1 MAAQIGA
8 GKDFKFQNVQ
18 IFKTQPLGIGSY
30 GSVYRA
36 KCDQLPCAA
45 KLLHPVLV
53 NPWERRNLQRFEQ
66 ECQFLSGIRHPHIVQ
81 YLGTCRDNETGLPV
95 LLMELMD
102 DSLTHFLE
110 ESPERLPYHLEVNL
124 CHDVVLALAYLH
136 PNGIIHR
143 DLSSNN
149 VLLIAG
155 SRAKVTDF
163 GMSKLLDA
171 TPRMTPLT
179 QCPGTI
185 AYMSPEATR
194 EPPMYTK
201 KLDCFAHGV
210 VAIQIMTRQFPDPSP
225 ASHLVEYPQSPTGM
239 TSVPVLEPERRKSHI
254 DRIDPDHPLLPIAIQ
269 CLSYNERDRPSAQQ
283 ICDQLGVLKEAPQY
297 VHSMQQAHERE
308 RLEQISTAD
317 MEAKDGRI
325 AELQRSMAVCEW
337 EIRELQEQIQGK
349 EEQLREKDATVVT
362 SQLENQRLRQ
372 ELDQT
377 TRDKQRFIQENQR
390 LTQGSQRLR
399 QELDQ
404 AIQDSERLTRD
415 NQRLTRDNQRLTRDL
430 RDRDQQIEEKE
441 RQLRDNEQIIAEFQ
455 QTLLQK
461 EKAMRGTIEVQPV
474 HQQMR
479 PEASNPAKD
488 GPIRLSWKEC
498 PKAPCEMYA
507 EQAIA
512 DGNTAYFSETGLVY
526 EYDSKEEK
534 WSELPKCP
542 QRFGSLAILNGLL
555 TAVGGRRSGKPTNT
569 LLSLSGEGSWR
580 KWSEHFPP
588 MPTKRSSTA
597 VVCSGGSL
605 VVAGGTRDDDIEL
618 STVEVMDTE
627 SLQWSTASSLPCPL
641 IEASATICGENLYV
655 LGGFDLSG
663 QSKAV
668 FTCSLSAL
676 LQTSQP
682 ESLGARLKK
691 SLSLAQQPSVWQK
704 VADIPVYRATCTTL
718 RGHILAVGGCN
729 SDRKPTSAIHKYDPV
744 KDSWTVV
751 SHMTTARYCSLV
763 VVLPGDR
770 LMVVG
775 GRTAISFLGCDDV
788 EIACFA
794 V

>member
-8 GKDFKFQNVQ
+8 GKDFKYQNVQ

-53 NPWERRNLQRFEQ
+53 NPWEQRNLQRFEQ
-66 ECQFLSGIRHPHIVQ
+66 ECQFVSGIRHPHIVQ
-81 YLGTCRDNETGLPV
+81 YLGTCRDTDSGLPV

-124 CHDVVLALAYLH
+124 CHDVALALAYLH
-136 PNGIIHR
+136 SNGIIHR

-163 GMSKLLDA
+163 GMSKLLDT

-194 EPPMYTK
+194 EPPMYTN

-210 VAIQIMTRQFPDPSP
+210 VAIQIMTRQFPDPGP
-225 ASHLVEYPQSPTGM
+225 ASHLVDDSRSPTGTISM
-239 TSVPVLEPERRKSHI
+239 PVLEPERRKSHI
-254 DRIDPDHPLLPIAIQ
+254 DRINPNHPLLPIAIQ

-283 ICDQLGVLKEAPQY
+283 ICHQLGVLKETPLY
-297 VHSMQQAHERE
+297 VHSLQQAQGRG
-308 RLEQISTAD
+308 RLGRISTAD

-390 LTQGSQRLR
+390 LTQGSQRLTQGSQRLR

-404 AIQDSERLTRD
+404 AIQDSE
-415 NQRLTRDNQRLTRDL
+415 RLTRDNQRLTRDL

-488 GPIRLSWKEC
+488 GAIRLSWKEC
-498 PKAPCEMYA
+498 PKAPCEMYG
-507 EQAIA
+507 EQATA
-512 DGNTAYFSETGLVY
+512 DGNTAYFSESGHMY
-526 EYDSKEEK
+526 SYDSKEK
-534 WSELPKCP
+534 WSELPECP
-542 QRFGSLAILNGLL
+542 QKYGSLAIVKSLL
-555 TAVGGRRSGKPTNT
+555 TAVGGYQSDKPTNT
-569 LLSLSGEGSWR
+569 LLSLSRKGSRR

-588 MPTKRSSTA
+588 MPTKRYLTA
-597 VVCSGGSL
+597 VVCSGRSL
-605 VVAGGTRDDDIEL
+605 VVAGGTGDNSRKL

-627 SLQWSTASSLPCPL
+627 CLQWSTASSLPHPFSDSL
-641 IEASATICGENLYV
+641 ATICGEILYI
-655 LGGFDLSG
+655 LGGFDQIG
-663 QSKAV
+663 QSKSV
-668 FTCSLSAL
+668 FICSLSAL
-676 LQTSQP
+676 LQTNQP
-682 ESLGARLKK
+682 QSLGARLKK
-691 SLSLAQQPSVWQK
+691 SLSLAQQSSVWQK
-704 VADIPVYRATCTTL
+704 VADIPVYQATCTVL
-718 RGHILAVGGCN
+718 CGHILAVGGRD
-729 SDRKPTSAIHKYDPV
+729 SDLKLISAIHKYDPV

-751 SHMTTARYCSLV
+751 SHMPTPRCWTLV
-763 VVLPGDR
+763 AVLPGDR

-775 GRTAISFLGCDDV
+775 GQTSYRGHDIV
-788 EIACFA
+788 EIAGFA

>member
-8 GKDFKFQNVQ
+8 GKDFKFQNVH

-66 ECQFLSGIRHPHIVQ
+66 ECQFVSGIRHPHIVQ
-81 YLGTCRDNETGLPV
+81 HLGTCRDADSGLPV

-110 ESPERLPYHLEVNL
+110 ESPERLPYHLEINL

-136 PNGIIHR
+136 SNDIIHR

-163 GMSKLLDA
+163 GMSRLIDA

-194 EPPMYTK
+194 EPPMYTN

-210 VAIQIMTRQFPDPSP
+210 VAIQIMTRQFPDPGP
-225 ASHLVEYPQSPTGM
+225 ASHLVEYPQSPTGTISM
-239 TSVPVLEPERRKSHI
+239 PVLEPERRKSHI
-254 DRIDPDHPLLPIAIQ
+254 DCINPNHPLLPIAIQ
-269 CLSYNERDRPSAQQ
+269 CLSYNERNRPSAQQ
-283 ICDQLGVLKEAPQY
+283 ICDQLDVLKEAPQY
-297 VHSMQQAHERE
+297 VHSLQQAQGRG
-308 RLEQISTAD
+308 RLGQISTAD

-325 AELQRSMAVCEW
+325 AELQRCVAVCEW
-337 EIRELQEQIQGK
+337 EIRELHEQIQGN
-349 EEQLREKDATVVT
+349 EQQLREKGAAVTT
-362 SQLENQRLRQ
+362 SQQ
-372 ELDQT
+372 
-377 TRDKQRFIQENQR
+377 
-390 LTQGSQRLR
+390 
-399 QELDQ
+399 
-404 AIQDSERLTRD
+404 D
-415 NQRLTRDNQRLTRDL
+415 NQRLTRDNQRLNRDNQRLNRDSQQLTQDNQRLTREL

-441 RQLRDNEQIIAEFQ
+441 RQLQDNEQIIAEFQ
-455 QTLLQK
+455 QTLMQK
-461 EKAMRGTIEVQPV
+461 EKALRGTKEIQPV

-488 GPIRLSWKEC
+488 GAIRLSWKEC
-498 PKAPCEMYA
+498 PKAPRRMFG
-507 EQAIA
+507 EQAIT
-512 DGNTAYFSETGLVY
+512 DGNTAYFSESGHVY
-526 EYDSKEEK
+526 EYDSKGEK
-534 WSELPKCP
+534 WSKLPKCP
-542 QRFGSLAILNGLL
+542 QRYGSLAIVKSLL
-555 TAVGGRRSGKPTNT
+555 TAVGGKQSDKLTNT
-569 LLSLSGEGSWR
+569 LLSLSGEGSRR

-588 MPTKRSSTA
+588 MPTKRYSTA
-597 VVCSGGSL
+597 VVCSGRSL
-605 VVAGGTRDDDIEL
+605 VVAGGKGDNDIRL

-627 SLQWSTASSLPCPL
+627 SVLWSTASSLPHPL
-641 IEASATICGENLYV
+641 TLASATICGEILYM
-655 LGGFDLSG
+655 LGGFNPG
-663 QSKAV
+663 GRSKSV

-676 LQTSQP
+676 LQTSRPQ
-682 ESLGARLKK
+682 SLGARLKT

-704 VADIPVYRATCTTL
+704 TADTPVYQATCTNL
-718 RGHILAVGGCN
+718 CGHILAVGGLD
-729 SDRKPTSAIHKYDPV
+729 SDLEPTSAIHKYDLV
-744 KDSWTVV
+744 KDSWTVI
-751 SHMTTARYCSLV
+751 SHMTIPRYWSLV
-763 VVLPGDR
+763 AVLPGDR

-775 GRTAISFLGCDDV
+775 GETATRGCDIV